1 MSVLE
6 GFVDELEK
14 LAKRPRVQAQPSDDL
29 AGLDLL
35 PSAPPPPPPV
45 PPVAASPA
53 MKPAGMPKLT
63 RQAGAPL
70 PGEDT
75 AGKSLDEMMARPKP
89 SAGRAKPAKVQLP
102 EMEAALPPK

>member
-29 AGLDLL
+29 AGLGLL
-35 PSAPPPPPPV
+35 PSAPPPPPAP
-45 PPVAASPA
+45 PA
-53 MKPAGMPKLT
+53 MKPLSIPKPAAPLT

-75 AGKSLDEMMARPKP
+75 AGKSLDEMMARPKVP